1 MQDFSANADKPYL
14 LDPTVESDGPIT
26 IYKSFWQIL
35 LENYTWISIL
45 SLALIIIVIVF
56 YFIRKRKKSSQTE
69 TIEESVD
76 PYQEALLAIEEL
88 QGRKLQLEPKPFVF
102 RLSEILRIYVQK
114 RFQMPAMELTG
125 EEFIMEIASNPFF
138 SRNYEDLLRD
148 FVDQGDRVKYSKEAT
163 ETSQINL
170 LLDSALFFVKDTNKR
185 IEDQEQAKMMVE
197 NWPHETDGKL

>member
-35 LENYTWISIL
+35 LENSTWISIL

-69 TIEESVD
+69 TIEESLD

-125 EEFIMEIASNPFF
+125 EEFIVEIASNPFF

-148 FVDQGDRVKYSKEAT
+148 FVDQGDHVKYSKEAT

-185 IEDQEQAKMMVE
+185 IEDQKLAKDE
-197 NWPHETDGKL
+197 GGKLAPIIN

>member
-14 LDPTVESDGPIT
+14 LDPTVESDGPLT

-35 LENYTWISIL
+35 SENYTWISIL
-45 SLALIIIVIVF
+45 SLALIIIVIIF

-88 QGRKLQLEPKPFVF
+88 QGRKLKLEPKPFVF

-125 EEFIMEIASNPFF
+125 EEFIVEIASNPFF

-185 IEDQEQAKMMVE
+185 IEDQEQAK
-197 NWPHETDGKL
+197 DDGGKLAPIKN